1 MHSDRNIA
9 MADHLAAFAL
19 GPQGWGA
26 YEVVFEAAGP
36 SFAPTTKEPDRW
48 LAPGF
53 VDLHIHGAF
62 GIDFMSCSSAD
73 LAALCGKLEEVGYEA
88 FLPTTVSASA
98 EEVRRALASWTGHP
112 MLPGFHLEGPFIS
125 PQFPGAQPPEAI
137 VDPPLFGSDWDAV
150 LEDPRLRYV
159 TLAPERPGAE
169 VLIQRLAPRGVIVSM
184 GHTNATALEA
194 KNGIA
199 AGARHTTHT
208 FNAMRPLHH
217 REPGVLGVALTE
229 DSVRCELIY
238 DRLHVAKEAADL
250 LLRAKG
256 PEGAIAV
263 SDGTAVSGLGDGHR
277 VQMWG
282 HDVETRNGRVYL
294 AGTNTLAGSAI
305 TLLDAFRN
313 LWEDFG
319 AETAVRCCCL
329 NPRLALPERSVP
341 RVYVEFD
348 RRRELVAI
356 RSVARP

>member
-1 MHSDRNIA
+1 
-9 MADHLAAFAL
+9 MADHFTAFAY
-19 GPQGWGA
+19 GPQGWGV

-36 SFAPTTKEPDRW
+36 SMEPTTKAPERW

-62 GIDFMSCSSAD
+62 GIDFMSCSSSG
-73 LAALCGKLEEVGYEA
+73 LAALCEKLAGVGYEA

-98 EEVRRALASWTGHP
+98 EEVRRALSSWTNHP

-125 PQFPGAQPPEAI
+125 PQFPGAQPPGAI
-137 VDPPLFGSDWDAV
+137 IDPPIPGSGWDDV
-150 LEDPRLRYV
+150 LDDFRLRYV

-169 VLIQRLAPRGVIVSM
+169 ALIRRLASRGVVVSM

-194 KNGIA
+194 NRGIA
-199 AGARHTTHT
+199 EGARHTTHT
-208 FNAMRPLHH
+208 YNAMRPLHH

-229 DSVRCELIY
+229 GAVRCELIY
-238 DRLHVAKEAADL
+238 DRLHVSKEAADL

-256 PEGAIAV
+256 SEGVIAV
-263 SDGTAVSGLGDGHR
+263 SDGTAVSGLGDGHKAG
-277 VQMWG
+277 MWG
-282 HDVETRNGRVYL
+282 HDVETRNGGVYL
-294 AGTNTLAGSAI
+294 AGSSTLAGSAI

-348 RRRELVAI
+348 RRKELVAI
-356 RSVARP
+356 RSVAEP